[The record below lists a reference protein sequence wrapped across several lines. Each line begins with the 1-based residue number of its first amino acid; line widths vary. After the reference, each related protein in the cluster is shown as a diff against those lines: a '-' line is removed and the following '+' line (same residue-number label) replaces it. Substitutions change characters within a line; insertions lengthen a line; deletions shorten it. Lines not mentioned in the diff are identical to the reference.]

1 MEIKAAFP
9 LIEKYKD
16 YRKFLSDYY
25 SFKKNHR
32 AGFSFRQFALRAG
45 LKSPN
50 YLQLVMKG
58 ERNLSENMADQ
69 VAAAMDLTISQK
81 KYFISLVRQE
91 NCKTDDELHK
101 AKEEALISLKKLVSK
116 YINKN
121 KEKVLT
127 EWHYLLIRELAALP
141 DFEPTGEYVHS
152 KLKKLVSVQTG
163 EKAIRVLI
171 EAGFLIEE
179 DNRWKTADPVLDTGD
194 SIFTEAQIKQFHS
207 QNLKVWSENLNLWK
221 SEELELGVLN
231 LSLPASKIPEL
242 KNKIRD
248 FQDQILGWLQDEKDS
263 DSVVQ
268 LGLYMIPHVIGE
280 SKKQK

>member
-1 MEIKAAFP
+1 MEINAAFP
-9 LIEKYKD
+9 LIERYKD

-32 AGFSFRQFALRAG
+32 AGFSFRQFAKKAG

-69 VAAAMDLTISQK
+69 VATAMDLTVSQK

-91 NCKTDDELHK
+91 NCKTDDELYK
-101 AKEEALISLKKLVSK
+101 AQEEALVSLKKLVSK

-152 KLKKLVSVQTG
+152 KLKKLVSVSTG

-171 EAGFLIEE
+171 EAGFLVEE
-179 DNRWKTADPVLDTGD
+179 KGKWKLTDPVLDTGD
-194 SIFTEAQIKQFHS
+194 SIFTDSQIKHYHS
-207 QNLKVWSENLNLWK
+207 QNLKVWSENLDLWN
-221 SEELELGVLN
+221 SQELELGVLN
-231 LSLPASKIPEL
+231 LSLPSSKIPEL
-242 KNKIRD
+242 KNKIRN
-248 FQDQILGWLQDEKDS
+248 FQDQILGWLQDEKEL

-268 LGLYMIPHVIGE
+268 LGLYMIPHVVGE